1 MKEFENLPLVFGD
14 ELNFKKFHSSLKKIN
29 FPINTVKS
37 FYFFE
42 TKRWDLTT
50 KQNQTIKLPPK
61 NFEKSLK
68 NFMSIKNEE
77 NFIQYKTFDYRIKEQ
92 LIIK

>member
-1 MKEFENLPLVFGD
+1 M
-14 ELNFKKFHSSLKKIN
+14 
-29 FPINTVKS
+29 
-37 FYFFE
+37 
-42 TKRWDLTT
+42 DLTT

-61 NFEKSLK
+61 KFEKFK
-68 NFMSIKNEE
+68 NFNIKNEE

>member
-1 MKEFENLPLVFGD
+1 MK
-14 ELNFKKFHSSLKKIN
+14 
-29 FPINTVKS
+29 T

-50 KQNQTIKLPPK
+50 KKNQTIKLPPN

-68 NFMSIKNEE
+68 NFMIIKNEE
-77 NFIQYKTFDYRIKEQ
+77 NFNQYKTFDYRIKEQ